1 VGQGISMQNSPYA
14 PGINA
19 FNDLLAKWREAG
31 SLEGMTLKGEGD
43 A

>member
-1 VGQGISMQNSPYA
+1 MQNSPYA

-19 FNDLLAKWREAG
+19 FNELLARWREAG
-31 SLEGMTLKGEGD
+31 TLEGMTLTTEPN